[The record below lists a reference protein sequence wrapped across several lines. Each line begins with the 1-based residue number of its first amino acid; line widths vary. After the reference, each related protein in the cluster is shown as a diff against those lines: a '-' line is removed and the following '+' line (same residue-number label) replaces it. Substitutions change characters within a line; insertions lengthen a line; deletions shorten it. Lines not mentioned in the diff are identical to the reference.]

1 MTPRK
6 ILIVEDDP
14 VLLRGL
20 RDNFEAQGY
29 QVRTAKDGQQGLEAL
44 LQEPPDLMLL
54 DLMLPKLDGYEI
66 CRRARARRLT
76 LPILMLT
83 ARGQEEDI
91 VRGLEL
97 GADDY
102 VTKPFSIRELLARVR
117 AFLRRQGTETPVY
130 EFGGCRLDLAARKL
144 FRDGRELALTAKE
157 FRLLEFFLQRRGRA
171 LTRDTILDGV
181 WGREV
186 FVTDRSVDRCVTTL
200 RGKVEPDPRNPRFI
214 RTIRDIGY
222 RFETLERAQHASAVG
237 FTHGNCSASQPP
249 ERRRAEGS
257 NFGRFRVRKR
267 VFCIFTSRCVPGISR
282 VVT

>member
-29 QVRTAKDGQQGLEAL
+29 QVRTSKDGEQCLDAL
-44 LQEPPDLMLL
+44 LREPPDLVLL

-66 CRRARARRLT
+66 CRRARQQGLT
-76 LPILMLT
+76 LPIIMLT

-91 VRGLEL
+91 LRGLEL

-117 AFLRRQGTETPVY
+117 AFLRRREAEPAGY
-130 EFGGCRLDLAARKL
+130 EFGDCRLDLAAHKL
-144 FRDGRELALTAKE
+144 FRKDRELELTAKE
-157 FRLLEFFLQRRGRA
+157 FRLLKFFLERRGRA
-171 LTRDTILDGV
+171 LTRDMILDGV
-181 WGREV
+181 WGHEV

-200 RGKVEPDPRNPRFI
+200 RGKIEPDPRNPRFI

-222 RFETLERAQHASAVG
+222 RFETLE
-237 FTHGNCSASQPP
+237 
-249 ERRRAEGS
+249 
-257 NFGRFRVRKR
+257 
-267 VFCIFTSRCVPGISR
+267 
-282 VVT
+282 